1 MIILLG
7 DFNSELCEQSMRD
20 FCHVQNSENVIKDKT
35 CFKNPYNPSC
45 VDLFITNRQ
54 KSFQN
59 STVIGTELSEF
70 QKMSLKVMKD
80 FYKKQRPKIVRY
92 QNYRN
97 FDNEL
102 FISEVKNSIE
112 QEYCQNQSLEFVSFK
127 EKVDNILQK
136 RSPLEKRY
144 VRANQASFMDKNFK
158 KHIMKRS
165 RLRSDIDRKAY
176 IAQQNLCFSLIR
188 QAKKQFCSNLNT
200 TVSTEN
206 KTFWKTL
213 KPFLTDKVKT
223 KSKIPLIEK

>member
-20 FCHVQNSENVIKDKT
+20 FCHVHNSENVIKDKT

-112 QEYCQNQSLEFVSFK
+112 QEYCQNQSLEFGSFK
-127 EKVDNILQK
+127 MKVDNILQK
-136 RSPLEKRY
+136 HYSRKKRY
-144 VRANQASFMDKNFK
+144 VRANQAPFVDK
-158 KHIMKRS
+158 KH
-165 RLRSDIDRKAY
+165 
-176 IAQQNLCFSLIR
+176 
-188 QAKKQFCSNLNT
+188 
-200 TVSTEN
+200 
-206 KTFWKTL
+206 
-213 KPFLTDKVKT
+213 
-223 KSKIPLIEK
+223 